1 MKKSG
6 KKLLIV
12 LIIIALIAI
21 AGGAVA
27 YTYFCTD
34 VFKSGQELFAKYLI
48 QNVEDIKN
56 TITLDK
62 VEEIENKLKESK
74 YEQNIEISYAENESD
89 KSNVEITID
98 TQNDAIEQ
106 KVYGNLSLTAE
117 QIKEPLKLEYMQE
130 DNIYSL
136 RFNNSVQQFLS
147 VENRNI
153 KQFAKKL
160 GIDESIIKEI
170 PNKIEMETSLLKE
183 IEFTEEEI
191 NKEIEK
197 YVTLLYS
204 NIAKENYQKN
214 KNVVITVNGETLTT
228 NAYVLTLS
236 LQEIQDLEIK
246 LLEALKQ
253 DEIVLA
259 KLEAIDDK
267 IKELGE
273 ESIEEQFVKTIQ
285 EKVEELQKRVVAQS
299 NVLIT
304 IYEKE
309 KEVVRIKAEKGLES
323 ATLDTTVVEGK
334 KQIDLN
340 YVTEKT
346 SNRLTIIRENANK
359 ISVQINNVN
368 GEEKQSS
375 KLEAELIENE
385 NSAKMNIVLETEEG
399 TANFERNITFVDK
412 INYDITV
419 DDTNSIILNDVSAER
434 IQALLT
440 AVGARVTIDYIEPIT
455 KVYNML
461 FSDNVATDNN
471 EKIDI
476 ES

>member
-6 KKLLIV
+6 KKSLIV

-34 VFKSGQELFAKYLI
+34 VFKSGQELFGKYLM
-48 QNVEDIKN
+48 QNVENINK
-56 TITLDK
+56 TITLNK

-98 TQNDAIEQ
+98 TQNDSIEQ
-106 KVYGNLSLTAE
+106 KVYGNLSLKAE

-147 VENRNI
+147 VENKNI
-153 KQFAKKL
+153 KQFATKL
-160 GIDESIIKEI
+160 GIDEAIIKEI
-170 PNKIEMETSLLKE
+170 PNKIDLETSLLKE

-197 YVTLLYS
+197 YITLLYS

-214 KNVVITVNGETLTT
+214 RNVVITVNGETLTT

-267 IKELGE
+267 IKKLGE
-273 ESIEEQFVKTIQ
+273 ESIKDEFAKTIQ

-299 NVLIT
+299 NVSIT

-309 KEVVRIKAEKGLES
+309 KEIVRIKAEKGLES

-346 SNRLTIIRENANK
+346 SNGLTITRENANK

-375 KLEAELIENE
+375 KLEAELTENE
-385 NSAKMNIVLETEEG
+385 DSAKMNIVLETEEG

-412 INYDITV
+412 IDYDVTL
-419 DDTNSIILNDVSAER
+419 DNTNSIILNDVSAER

-461 FSDNVATDNN
+461 FSDNVEVENN
-471 EKIDI
+471 EEINI